1 VLDVGCSFLEEYR
14 AVRNRVEGW
23 AVFTAHLAVVIA
35 RLDASAEFV
44 SSHEHLDL
52 AGYTGLQWCN
62 LLDKKRETEQNLP
75 AVVCQR
81 SVLVLLN

>member
-35 RLDASAEFV
+35 RLNARAELV

-52 AGYTGLQWCN
+52 A
-62 LLDKKRETEQNLP
+62 
-75 AVVCQR
+75 
-81 SVLVLLN
+81 